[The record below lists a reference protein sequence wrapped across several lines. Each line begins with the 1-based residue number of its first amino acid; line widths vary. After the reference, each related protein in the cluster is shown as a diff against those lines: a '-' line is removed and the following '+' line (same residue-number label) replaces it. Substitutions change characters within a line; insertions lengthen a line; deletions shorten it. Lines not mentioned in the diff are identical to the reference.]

1 MKIIGEKVKCARTMQ
16 LLKKTLEAG
25 YIDPE
30 TKGLVIPDRGTPQ
43 GSVLSPLLSNIV
55 LHELDKHMAKLE
67 QTFRKGTKRA
77 RNREYDK
84 IHSKIQ
90 NLVNRHPDRKEE
102 IKELI
107 KQRRRLK
114 SNNTM
119 DPNFKRLMYLR
130 YADDFIVLITGSHHD
145 AIHIKSQIK
154 RQLGNKCGLELHDE
168 KTLITRTKEGFHFLG
183 A

>member
-1 MKIIGEKVKCARTMQ
+1 MKLIGEKVKCARTMQ

-25 YIDPE
+25 YIDPD
-30 TKGLVIPDRGTPQ
+30 TKRLVIPDRGTPQ

-55 LHELDKHMAKLE
+55 LHELDKYMAKLE
-67 QTFRKGTKRA
+67 QSFRKGTKRE
-77 RNREYDK
+77 RNKEYDK

-90 NLVNRHPDRKEE
+90 YLTIHHNDRKEE
-102 IKELI
+102 IKELV
-107 KQRRRLK
+107 KQRRELK
-114 SNNTM
+114 SSNPM

-130 YADDFIVLITGSHHD
+130 YADDFVVLVTGSHHD

-154 RQLGNKCGLELHDE
+154 RQLENKCGLELHDE

>member
-1 MKIIGEKVKCARTMQ
+1 MKIIGEKVKCDRTMQ
-16 LLKKTLEAG
+16 LLKKSLEAG
-25 YIDPE
+25 YIDPITRE
-30 TKGLVIPDRGTPQ
+30 HVIPDRGTSQ

-55 LHELDKHMAKLE
+55 LHELDKYMAELE

-77 RNREYDK
+77 KNKEYDK

-90 NLVNRHPDRKEE
+90 YLVNHHKERKDE

-107 KQRRRLK
+107 KQRRELK

-130 YADDFIVLITGSHHD
+130 YADDFVVLITGSHHD
-145 AIHIKSQIK
+145 AIHIKNQIK
-154 RQLGNKCGLELHDE
+154 RQLENKCGLELHNE
-168 KTLITRTKEGFHFLG
+168 KTLVTRTKEGFPFLG